1 MANRAAIASKGV
13 LGFLRC
19 KLGNFAFVYLF
30 RFPNTET
37 YTFMLVAQ
45 MVEADADVSYQLLF

>member
-1 MANRAAIASKGV
+1 MANRAAIAAKGV

-30 RFPNTET
+30 RFPDTET
-37 YTFMLVAQ
+37 YTVMLVA
-45 MVEADADVSYQLLF
+45 